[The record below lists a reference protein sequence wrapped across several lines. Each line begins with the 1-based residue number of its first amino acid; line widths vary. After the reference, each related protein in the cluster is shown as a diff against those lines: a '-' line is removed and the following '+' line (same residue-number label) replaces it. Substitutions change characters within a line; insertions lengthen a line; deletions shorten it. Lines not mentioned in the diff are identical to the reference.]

1 MNFNLLRNTSTEE
14 ITMLKDINNLI
25 NIDKAGKFK
34 YCYISNSQ
42 TIGIINFI
50 SKLEENQFY
59 TLIPIISMFAKD
71 NDPHII
77 LSKQIL
83 VTSYSSSKILDE
95 YLSEQ
100 LDKAILDFG
109 LTAIENGYYH
119 LIFKYKKVNLD
130 FSKLPN

>member
-1 MNFNLLRNTSTEE
+1 MIQNLLKSTSYSN
-14 ITMLKDINNLI
+14 ITFIKDINILV
-25 NIDKAGKFK
+25 NIDKTGKFK
-34 YCYISNSQ
+34 YYYISNSQ
-42 TIGIINFI
+42 TIGIFNFI

-59 TLIPIISMFAKD
+59 TLIPAISMFAKD
-71 NDPHII
+71 NDPHLI

-83 VTSYSSSKILDE
+83 VTSYSSSKILEE
-95 YLSEQ
+95 YLSQQ

-109 LTAIENGYYH
+109 LNTIENGYYN